1 MLTHDTSLGFGLGLR
16 TEHYADILDGKPA
29 VDWFE
34 AVTENYLVAGGRPLH
49 NLMRVRERFPIAL
62 HGVSLSIGSTG
73 PLDLSYLTQVKAL
86 AARVQ
91 PVWISDHLC
100 WTGVNGKNL
109 HDLLPLP
116 YTEEALA
123 HVVARVR
130 AVQEI
135 LGQRILLEN
144 VSSYLGFQES
154 RMTEWEFL
162 TAVATEADCLL
173 LLDVNNVYVSS
184 VNHEFDPITY
194 LDAIPADR
202 VQQIHLAGHESH
214 GDYLIDTHDQ
224 PVPDAVWSLYGEA
237 LKRFGVVPTMIERDA
252 NIPPLA
258 ELEAELRIARRVAER
273 AVAEAA

>member
-16 TEHYADILDGKPA
+16 PEHYADILDGKPA

-34 AVTENYLVAGGRPLH
+34 AVTENYLVAGGKPLH
-49 NLMRVRERFPIAL
+49 NLMRVRERFPVAL

-73 PLDLSYLTQVKAL
+73 PLDLSYLAQVKAL

-162 TAVATEADCLL
+162 TAVATQADCLL

-224 PVPDAVWSLYGEA
+224 PVPDAVWSLYTEA

-258 ELEAELRIARRVAER
+258 ELEAELRIARRLAER

>member
-1 MLTHDTSLGFGLGLR
+1 MLTHDTQLGFGLGLR
-16 TEHYADILDGKPA
+16 TEHYADIFDGKPA

-49 NLMRVRERFPIAL
+49 NLMRVRERFPVAL

-73 PLDLSYLTQVKAL
+73 PLDLSYLSQVKTL

-144 VSSYLGFQES
+144 VSSYLAFQES

-162 TAVATEADCLL
+162 SAVATQADCLL
-173 LLDVNNVYVSS
+173 LLDVNNIYVSS
-184 VNHEFDPITY
+184 VNHEFDPLTY

-202 VQQIHLAGHESH
+202 VQQIHLAGHENH

-224 PVPDAVWSLYGEA
+224 PVPDAVWSLYTEA

-258 ELEAELRIARRVAER
+258 ELEAELRIARRLAER

>member
-1 MLTHDTSLGFGLGLR
+1 MPRPRRPARPEPHGQAPDRAVCRAPVRRLPAILVQTDSVRPTMFTHDTELGFGLGLR
-16 TEHYADILDGKPA
+16 TEHYAEIFDGKPA

-49 NLMRVRERFPIAL
+49 NLMRVRERFPVAL

-73 PLDLSYLTQVKAL
+73 PLDLSYLAQVKAL
-86 AARVQ
+86 AKRVD

-135 LGQRILLEN
+135 L
-144 VSSYLGFQES
+144 VSASCWKMSPAIS
-154 RMTEWEFL
+154 RFR
-162 TAVATEADCLL
+162 
-173 LLDVNNVYVSS
+173 N
-184 VNHEFDPITY
+184 
-194 LDAIPADR
+194 
-202 VQQIHLAGHESH
+202 
-214 GDYLIDTHDQ
+214 
-224 PVPDAVWSLYGEA
+224 
-237 LKRFGVVPTMIERDA
+237 
-252 NIPPLA
+252 
-258 ELEAELRIARRVAER
+258 R
-273 AVAEAA
+273 A